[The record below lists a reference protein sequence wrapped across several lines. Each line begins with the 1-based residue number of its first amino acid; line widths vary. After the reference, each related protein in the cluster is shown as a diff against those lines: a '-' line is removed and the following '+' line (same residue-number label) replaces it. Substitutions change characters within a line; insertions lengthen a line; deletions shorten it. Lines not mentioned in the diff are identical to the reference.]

1 MDEEKTGLPRL
12 GGVGEHLLP
21 DLPHR
26 YNFRRRGGGAVWREH
41 SNRHDL
47 SLLCDSLMYGDDL
60 ERRPGDG
67 GLALFGEIGKE
78 DRSLLALILFSL

>member
-26 YNFRRRGGGAVWREH
+26 HNFRRGGSHAVWRKH
-41 SNRHDL
+41 SHGYDL
-47 SLLCDSLMYGDDL
+47 SLLCDPLMYGDDL

-67 GLALFGEIGKE
+67 RIALFGEIGKE